1 MLIRVMYFSDKY
13 DMVKP
18 FLLDELI
25 ASKRVK
31 KFRRSDGW
39 ATIGIDPVRGRGGS
53 YRGNERRKPSQ
64 YLLEV

>member
-1 MLIRVMYFSDKY
+1 MYFSDKY

-31 KFRRSDGW
+31 RFRRSDGW
-39 ATIGIDPVRGRGGS
+39 AIIGIDAVRGKGGS
-53 YRGNERRKPSQ
+53 YRGPERRKTSNYP
-64 YLLEV
+64 LEV